1 MGPEGEQLGVVNT
14 SEALQRARAQ
24 DLDLVE
30 VAPMAAPPVC
40 RIMDFGKFKYI
51 TSKREQEA
59 RKKQTVIQVKEIK
72 VRPKTEEHDL
82 NTKLK
87 HIRRFLEEGDK
98 VKVTVRF
105 RGRELAYASQSGFE
119 VLKHIVEA
127 IADVAKVESAPKMEG
142 KTMMAIVSP
151 TMHKKKPV
159 GGGEKPVAAPT
170 GGTESRAASD
180 DRATGAETG
189 GIGHAED
196 EIEPGREQAV
206 SRDGGGRDQARQ
218 VREEPHPDVEG
229 PEAEALAAQVGP
241 GPPYERKVDPPPAA
255 VPLTENAGQQRRTR

>member
-1 MGPEGEQLGVVNT
+1 MIGIVALA
-14 SEALQRARAQ
+14 EAVAKAEAAE
-24 DLDLVE
+24 LDLVE
-30 VAPMAAPPVC
+30 IAPTAKPPVC
-40 RIMDFGKFKYI
+40 RIMDYGKFKYQEQ
-51 TSKREQEA
+51 KRAHEA
-59 RKKQTVIQVKEIK
+59 KLKQKQIQVKEIK

-151 TMHKKKPV
+151 TMQHKKKPV
-159 GGGEKPVAAPT
+159 GTVEKPQAATATAAAPK
-170 GGTESRAASD
+170 A
-180 DRATGAETG
+180 
-189 GIGHAED
+189 
-196 EIEPGREQAV
+196 
-206 SRDGGGRDQARQ
+206 
-218 VREEPHPDVEG
+218 
-229 PEAEALAAQVGP
+229 
-241 GPPYERKVDPPPAA
+241 PPPGAPQA
-255 VPLTENAGQQRRTR
+255 TTAPPAQKLEG

>member
-127 IADVAKVESAPKMEG
+127 IADIAKVESAPKMEG

-151 TMHKKKPV
+151 TMQHKKKPV
-159 GGGEKPVAAPT
+159 GGADKPQAAAATPAAPKAALQATAAPPAAPT
-170 GGTESRAASD
+170 TAPQAAT
-180 DRATGAETG
+180 A
-189 GIGHAED
+189 
-196 EIEPGREQAV
+196 
-206 SRDGGGRDQARQ
+206 
-218 VREEPHPDVEG
+218 
-229 PEAEALAAQVGP
+229 
-241 GPPYERKVDPPPAA
+241 PPAQK
-255 VPLTENAGQQRRTR
+255 LEG

>member
-1 MGPEGEQLGVVNT
+1 VPEVRLVGAEGEQLGVVST
-14 SEALQRARAQ
+14 SDALQRARAM

-40 RIMDFGKFKYI
+40 RIMDYGKFKYI

-127 IADVAKVESAPKMEG
+127 IADISKVESAPKMEG
-142 KTMMAIVSP
+142 KTMMTIVAP
-151 TMHKKKPV
+151 TAPKKKPV
-159 GGGEKPVAAPT
+159 GGAAKPAPAPAPQPA
-170 GGTESRAASD
+170 GK
-180 DRATGAETG
+180 
-189 GIGHAED
+189 
-196 EIEPGREQAV
+196 Q
-206 SRDGGGRDQARQ
+206 
-218 VREEPHPDVEG
+218 EG
-229 PEAEALAAQVGP
+229 
-241 GPPYERKVDPPPAA
+241 
-255 VPLTENAGQQRRTR
+255 

>member
-87 HIRRFLEEGDK
+87 HIRRFLDEGDK
-98 VKVTVRF
+98 VKITVRF

-119 VLKHIVEA
+119 VLKHIVES

-151 TMHKKKPV
+151 TGHKKKPV
-159 GGGEKPVAAPT
+159 VAAEKQP
-170 GGTESRAASD
+170 AAGAPQTTPKD
-180 DRATGAETG
+180 APQAATA
-189 GIGHAED
+189 
-196 EIEPGREQAV
+196 
-206 SRDGGGRDQARQ
+206 
-218 VREEPHPDVEG
+218 
-229 PEAEALAAQVGP
+229 
-241 GPPYERKVDPPPAA
+241 PPAQKQ
-255 VPLTENAGQQRRTR
+255 EG

>member
-1 MGPEGEQLGVVNT
+1 MGVVNT

-87 HIRRFLEEGDK
+87 HIRRFLDEGDK
-98 VKVTVRF
+98 VKITVRF

-119 VLKHIVEA
+119 VLKHIVES
-127 IADVAKVESAPKMEG
+127 IADIAKVESAPKMEG

-151 TMHKKKPV
+151 TGHKKKPV
-159 GGGEKPVAAPT
+159 VVAEKQPAA
-170 GGTESRAASD
+170 AASQTTPKEAPQA
-180 DRATGAETG
+180 ATA
-189 GIGHAED
+189 
-196 EIEPGREQAV
+196 
-206 SRDGGGRDQARQ
+206 
-218 VREEPHPDVEG
+218 
-229 PEAEALAAQVGP
+229 
-241 GPPYERKVDPPPAA
+241 PPAQKQ
-255 VPLTENAGQQRRTR
+255 EE

>member
-1 MGPEGEQLGVVNT
+1 VGPEGEQLGVVNT

-127 IADVAKVESAPKMEG
+127 IADIAKVESAPKMEG

-151 TMHKKKPV
+151 TMQHKKKSV
-159 GGGEKPVAAPT
+159 GGAEKPQATTATTATTPTPAAPK
-170 GGTESRAASD
+170 AA
-180 DRATGAETG
+180 
-189 GIGHAED
+189 
-196 EIEPGREQAV
+196 PQA
-206 SRDGGGRDQARQ
+206 AI
-218 VREEPHPDVEG
+218 
-229 PEAEALAAQVGP
+229 A
-241 GPPYERKVDPPPAA
+241 PPAQK
-255 VPLTENAGQQRRTR
+255 LEG

>member
-59 RKKQTVIQVKEIK
+59 KKKQTVIQVKEIK

-127 IADVAKVESAPKMEG
+127 IADIAKVESAPKMEG

-151 TMHKKKPV
+151 TMQHKKKSV
-159 GGGEKPVAAPT
+159 GGAEKPQAAT
-170 GGTESRAASD
+170 A
-180 DRATGAETG
+180 
-189 GIGHAED
+189 
-196 EIEPGREQAV
+196 
-206 SRDGGGRDQARQ
+206 
-218 VREEPHPDVEG
+218 
-229 PEAEALAAQVGP
+229 
-241 GPPYERKVDPPPAA
+241 PPAA
-255 VPLTENAGQQRRTR
+255 PKDAPQAATAPKAQKLEG

>member
-1 MGPEGEQLGVVNT
+1 VGPEGEQLGVVST
-14 SEALQRARAQ
+14 SDALQRARSQ

-119 VLKHIVEA
+119 VLKHIVDA

-142 KTMMAIVSP
+142 KTMMAIIAP
-151 TMHKKKPV
+151 TAQHKKKPA
-159 GGGEKPVAAPT
+159 GGGEKPAAAP
-170 GGTESRAASD
+170 A
-180 DRATGAETG
+180 
-189 GIGHAED
+189 
-196 EIEPGREQAV
+196 
-206 SRDGGGRDQARQ
+206 
-218 VREEPHPDVEG
+218 
-229 PEAEALAAQVGP
+229 
-241 GPPYERKVDPPPAA
+241 PPAA
-255 VPLTENAGQQRRTR
+255 PKPAPPAQKLEG